1 MLIPF
6 LVFILLSSCRS
17 KQLLLSLL
25 MHAKGQMYNS
35 GAISQKY
42 LLEIDTICGELR
54 MCLET
59 TVPVPVQLTAK
70 DVQVWV

>member
-1 MLIPF
+1 
-6 LVFILLSSCRS
+6 
-17 KQLLLSLL
+17 